1 MSKLIPRETID
12 VLRQHINIGMDMLG
26 IECTL
31 YIPNDASLENAEG
44 LDMYEVASR
53 DLTFVSYSTQCFIE
67 WNPNKYRL
75 RKLGIYVED
84 ELPILVWVPLLVTA
98 LEGTEVGTEVEVD
111 TVHRSY
117 LSIAPEFV
125 PADVTAVQEFEIVD
139 VIVKGTHDA
148 VVLKGMK
155 CVPRRVQLFDPT

>member
-26 IECTL
+26 ITCTL
-31 YIPNDASLENAEG
+31 YIPTTSSLNTAEG
-44 LDMYEVASR
+44 LDIYGKNS
-53 DLTFVSYSTQCFIE
+53 DLTFLSYSTQCFIE

-98 LEGTEVGTEVEVD
+98 LEGDDIGTEVEVD
-111 TVHRSY
+111 TVQKSY
-117 LSIAPEFV
+117 ISIAPEFI
-125 PADVTAVQEFEIVD
+125 PEDTTAVQEFEVVD

-148 VVLKGMK
+148 VVLKGFK
-155 CVPRRVQLFDPT
+155 CVPRRIQLFDPS